1 MEKFF
6 KDVVEISN
14 ANLIRNSRA
23 LIATTKVDNKNFV
36 WIKFCL
42 QTHKTTADLNL
53 TAINFFRI
61 RKQCFIKFNSIYFPE
76 KTSPQ
81 NSLKFLNF
89 YLFLKTNTYSF
100 SDLRQELPIEDFI
113 SSVKQK
119 KFILMLDNQKFN
131 TQCHKINGI
140 LAAYAYFLRVFE
152 LKEKFRH
159 LIIKNPK
166 KKKNCIYIIYIIF
179 PQMVA

>member
-36 WIKFCL
+36 WIKFCS

-113 SSVKQK
+113 S
-119 KFILMLDNQKFN
+119 
-131 TQCHKINGI
+131 
-140 LAAYAYFLRVFE
+140 
-152 LKEKFRH
+152 
-159 LIIKNPK
+159 
-166 KKKNCIYIIYIIF
+166 
-179 PQMVA
+179 